1 MAYLALVTSHTVN
14 GVAAIHSNIIKDG
27 IFKVSR
33 ADQCAAAMSVQ
44 PNASAACQGSFF
56 SLLCVFPKQVLLS
69 GLT

>member
-33 ADQCAAAMSVQ
+33 AIQCAAV
-44 PNASAACQGSFF
+44 
-56 SLLCVFPKQVLLS
+56 
-69 GLT
+69 

>member
-33 ADQCAAAMSVQ
+33 IDVLQQCLSD
-44 PNASAACQGSFF
+44 ASAACQDSHFCLLLF
-56 SLLCVFPKQVLLS
+56 SLSKSCAL
-69 GLT
+69 G